1 MKNTILIIS
10 MILTLASG
18 AVFAQTTEITYQG
31 SLKNGANP
39 ASGNYDFEFQL
50 FDDAIVGTPASSVIT
65 KSSVLVTNGIF
76 SVKLDFGAATFPAF
90 SNRYLQINV
99 RQTGGGAFTPLAPRQ
114 SVTTT
119 PYSIKSIDAIN
130 ALNASQLGG
139 LPSSGFIQNS
149 TLPQASSN
157 FNISGTGTANF
168 IRSTGSA
175 DFLGSVGIGITSP
188 IFKLQIIDSSNTGLR
203 VQTNAAGGTV
213 ASFGGNGAFQID
225 APGVVGGR
233 FNVLE
238 NGNVGI
244 GTATPTEKLSVNG
257 KIQSTSG
264 GFTYPDGSVQT
275 TAVSS
280 TYTNPQTIV
289 IDIPTNGTLTP
300 ILHLNLPAGTYMVT
314 ATVQFRNN
322 ANFLGQ
328 NNNRVWFCRMFQ
340 DANFDQAYVMSVAGA
355 DTGGNLLTTTLHSVV
370 PLSAAGSV
378 ELRCHGATGGASQNS
393 VVADQRRLTA
403 VKIEGN
409 VVVQ

>member
-1 MKNTILIIS
+1 
-10 MILTLASG
+10 MILTLASS

-65 KSSVLVTNGIF
+65 KSGVLVTNGIF
-76 SVKLDFGAATFPAF
+76 SVKLDFGTATFPAF

-114 SVTTT
+114 SVTTA
-119 PYSIKSIDAIN
+119 PYSIKSIEAIT
-130 ALNASQLGG
+130 ALNATQLGG
-139 LPSSGFIQNS
+139 LSSSSFIQNT
-149 TLPQASSN
+149 TLPQASSD
-157 FNISGTGTANF
+157 FNISGTGTANRL
-168 IRSTGSA
+168 RSTGNA
-175 DFLGSVGIGITSP
+175 DFLGSVGIGITAP
-188 IFKLQIIDSSNTGLR
+188 IYKLQIIDSSNTGLR
-203 VQTNAAGGTV
+203 VQTNGAGGTV

-233 FNVLE
+233 FNVLQ

-257 KIQSTSG
+257 NIQSTSG
-264 GFTYPDGSVQT
+264 GFKFPDGSTQT
-275 TAVSS
+275 TAVGTTFTTNRS
-280 TYTNPQTIV
+280 TA
-289 IDIPTNGTLTP
+289 IDIPINGTP
-300 ILHLNLPAGTYMVT
+300 ASILHLDLPVGTYMLT

-322 ANFLGQ
+322 ANVFGQ
-328 NNNRVWFCRMFQ
+328 NNSRVWFCRFFN
-340 DANFDQAYVMSVAGA
+340 DVNFDQAYVFTLAGA
-355 DTGGNLLTTTLHSVV
+355 DTPANILSTSVHGIVPIVVGGSGGVDLKCH
-370 PLSAAGSV
+370 GSV
-378 ELRCHGATGGASQNS
+378 AGGQNF

-409 VVVQ
+409 VIIQ